1 MKTYVMVGWPEI
13 QLVMEHPRWS
23 ECRFCIETNTSP
35 CPDSTYAVP
44 VDIYKEVFKLPKSL
58 RKKAEFSVRDYLP
71 NTLIS
76 HFKAPYL
83 DDLYNLE

>member
-23 ECRFCIETNTSP
+23 ECRFCIETNANP

-58 RKKAEFSVRDYLP
+58 RKKAKL
-71 NTLIS
+71 
-76 HFKAPYL
+76 
-83 DDLYNLE
+83 